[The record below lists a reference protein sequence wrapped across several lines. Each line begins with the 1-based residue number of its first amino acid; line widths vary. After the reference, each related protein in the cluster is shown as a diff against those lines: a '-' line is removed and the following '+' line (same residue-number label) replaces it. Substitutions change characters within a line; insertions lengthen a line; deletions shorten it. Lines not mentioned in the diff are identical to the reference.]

1 MNVAGLIHA
10 ASADNIANVDSQ
22 GYQSWEVNPV
32 TAADGSV
39 DATAS
44 KSQNTGVDL
53 ASDMVG
59 LMTSS
64 VAYKANARAYEIGAE
79 TEKSLFDQRV

>member
-22 GYQSWEVNPV
+22 GYKPWEVNPI

-39 DATAS
+39 SATAA

-59 LMTSS
+59 LATSS
-64 VAYKANARAYEIGAE
+64 VAYKANARAFEMGADA
-79 TEKSLFDQRV
+79 EKSVFDKRV

>member
-22 GYQSWEVNPV
+22 GYQSWQVKPV

-39 DATAS
+39 SATAS

-59 LMTSS
+59 QITGA
-64 VAYKANARAYEIGAE
+64 VTYRANARAYEIQEEAQ
-79 TEKSLFDQRV
+79 KSLFDQRV